1 MTMVPRFDKRAS
13 LDAWYL
19 FLRWRWSWART
30 PSPRRRKSQSAPAQ
44 AARSA
49 AKAVRSAAAEE
60 PQTKITPEQAQELF
74 RSVDE
79 ILNFAS
85 KDTKLPIKHPVK
97 RELAGREQV
106 RKFVQTHMQEDKDA
120 QRLQRSE
127 ASMKKFGLLPRDFD
141 LGKFLLDLLEDQV
154 AGYYD
159 PKTKTVYLLDWV
171 TPEAQR
177 PVLAH
182 ELTHALQDQNF
193 GLEKWLKVRDDDQH
207 DNPDNLDTGDDEEQS
222 ARQAVSEGQ
231 GMAVM
236 MDYVLEP
243 SGHSLADTP
252 GAGEIFKQN
261 TMDRAGDSP
270 IFASAPMYLRE
281 MVIFPYTY
289 GLSFLEDLLTRGGEE
304 MAFAG
309 AFKNPPRDTREI
321 MQPDS
326 YLDGQH
332 VEPHAAAQARRP
344 AQEELRGIRLRLRGR
359 IRRVHPAQAVLGP
372 RAGGEALYGL
382 ARRRLL
388 PWRKKDAKPPKP
400 DAPTPMSDLGLLY
413 VSNWATPEDAG
424 YFAKAY
430 SLWLPKKYKS
440 VTPVAEQKGRAWTT
454 EQGPVSIEVAGN
466 RVLVMEGFDAATAAA
481 VRAKVLARTPSQMDA
496 AAHARSGHAGVGDA
510 GDSALE
516 RFTISVTSRGCHPV
530 RARADSERA
539 SEGPC
544 SKAVAEARGASTS
557 AAKPVSAP
565 AIGTTE
571 DQ

>member
-1 MTMVPRFDKRAS
+1 M
-13 LDAWYL
+13 
-19 FLRWRWSWART
+19 
-30 PSPRRRKSQSAPAQ
+30 
-44 AARSA
+44 
-49 AKAVRSAAAEE
+49 
-60 PQTKITPEQAQELF
+60 
-74 RSVDE
+74 DE

-85 KDTKLPIKHPVK
+85 KDTKLPIKHSVK

-171 TPEAQR
+171 APEAQR

-193 GLEKWLKVRDDDQH
+193 GLDKWLKVRDDDQH
-207 DNPDNLDTGDDEEQS
+207 DNPDNLDTGDDEEQA

-270 IFASAPMYLRE
+270 IFASAPLYLRE

-289 GLSFLEDLLTRGGEE
+289 GLSFHEDLLTRGGAIWPSPGRSRIRRAIPARSCSRIPISTASTWSRCGCPGSPTCSRKTTSDTIPAPWANSTCTSCSSSTRAPSWRRSSLRPGAAAFTTWAEE
-304 MAFAG
+304 G
-309 AFKNPPRDTREI
+309 R
-321 MQPDS
+321 Q
-326 YLDGQH
+326 
-332 VEPHAAAQARRP
+332 AAQARCPDSHERP
-344 AQEELRGIRLRLRGR
+344 GAALRF
-359 IRRVHPAQAVLGP
+359 QLGH
-372 RAGGEALYGL
+372 AGGC
-382 ARRRLL
+382 RLL
-388 PWRKKDAKPPKP
+388 RQ
-400 DAPTPMSDLGLLY
+400 GLQP
-413 VSNWATPEDAG
+413 VAS
-424 YFAKAY
+424 
-430 SLWLPKKYKS
+430 KKYKS

-454 EQGPVSIEVAGN
+454 EQGLVSIEVAGN

-481 VRAKVLARTPSQMDA
+481 VRAKVLSRDFRVDA
-496 AAHARSGHAGVGDA
+496 TAACAIWPRRCGRPWGFS
-510 GDSALE
+510 
-516 RFTISVTSRGCHPV
+516 
-530 RARADSERA
+530 ARAVSRLVYPLAAVILSERA
-539 SEGPC
+539 
-544 SKAVAEARGASTS
+544 RFWRASRRT
-557 AAKPVSAP
+557 PAP
-565 AIGTTE
+565 KGIVK
-571 DQ
+571 

>member
-1 MTMVPRFDKRAS
+1 MPMVPRFDKPAHTLWMLPVLALALVLGANTLAAQTKVQS
-13 LDAWYL
+13 AQ
-19 FLRWRWSWART
+19 A
-30 PSPRRRKSQSAPAQ
+30 QSAPAQ
-44 AARSA
+44 
-49 AKAVRSAAAEE
+49 KAQPLEE
-60 PQTKITPEQAQELF
+60 PQTRITPGEAQELF

-106 RKFVQTHMQEDKDA
+106 RKFVLIHMQEDKDA

-127 ASMKKFGLLPRDFD
+127 ASMKKFGLLPQEFD
-141 LGKFLLDLLEDQV
+141 LRKFLVDLLEDQV

-193 GLEKWLKVRDDDQH
+193 GLDEWLKVREDDEPG
-207 DNPDNLDTGDDEEQS
+207 NPDNLDAGPDEEQA

-236 MDYVLEP
+236 MDYVLAP
-243 SGHSLADTP
+243 SGSSLADMP
-252 GAGEIFKQN
+252 AMGEIFKQN
-261 TMDRAGDSP
+261 TMDRVGDSP
-270 IFASAPMYLRE
+270 IFATAPMYLRE

-289 GLSFLEDLLTRGGEE
+289 GLSFLEDLLTRGGKE

-309 AFKNPPRDTREI
+309 AFKNPPHDTREI

-332 VEPHAAAQARRP
+332 VEP
-344 AQEELRGIRLRLRGR
+344 LRLPKLADVLKKNYVGYDSGAVGEFDVYILLKQYSGPELAEKLSQAWRGG
-359 IRRVHPAQAVLGP
+359 VYYLG
-372 RAGGEALYGL
+372 
-382 ARRRLL
+382 
-388 PWRKKDAKPPKP
+388 RKRDAKPPKA
-400 DAPTPMSDLGLLY
+400 DAPIPMGDLGLLY

-454 EQGPVSIEVAGN
+454 EQGPVSIEVAGK
-466 RVLVMEGFDAATAAA
+466 RALVMEGFDAATAAA
-481 VRAKVLARTPSQMDA
+481 VRAKVLTASPPA
-496 AAHARSGHAGVGDA
+496 AGWMPPPHHDLGA
-510 GDSALE
+510 
-516 RFTISVTSRGCHPV
+516 PV
-530 RARADSERA
+530 WATL
-539 SEGPC
+539 G
-544 SKAVAEARGASTS
+544 
-557 AAKPVSAP
+557 
-565 AIGTTE
+565 ILH
-571 DQ
+571 

>member
-1 MTMVPRFDKRAS
+1 MVYRFDKPTWFRICALLGLALAS
-13 LDAWYL
+13 SSILWAQATDAGSYV
-19 FLRWRWSWART
+19 SA
-30 PSPRRRKSQSAPAQ
+30 SQSAPAQ
-44 AARSA
+44 KPPAP
-49 AKAVRSAAAEE
+49 KAQPPSGDQKAQPLEE
-60 PQTKITPEQAQELF
+60 PQTKITPDQARELF

-79 ILNFAS
+79 ILNFVS
-85 KDTKLPIKHPVK
+85 KDTKLTINNPVK

-106 RKFVQTHMQEDKDA
+106 RKFVLTHMQEDKDA

-127 ASMKKFGLLPRDFD
+127 ASMKKFGLLPLDFD
-141 LGKFLLDLLEDQV
+141 LRKFLVDLMEDQV

-171 TPEAQR
+171 TVEAQR

-193 GLEKWLKVRDDDQH
+193 GLEKWLKVRGEDPP
-207 DNPDNLDTGDDEEQS
+207 DNPDNLDAGPDEEQS

-243 SGHSLADTP
+243 SGHTLADMP
-252 GAGEIFKQN
+252 SMAEIFKQN
-261 TMDRAGDSP
+261 TLDRAGDSP
-270 IFASAPMYLRE
+270 IFATAPLYLRE

-289 GLSFLEDLLTRGGEE
+289 GVSFLEDLLSRGGKD

-309 AFKNPPRDTREI
+309 AFKNPPHDTREI

-332 VEPHAAAQARRP
+332 VEP
-344 AQEELRGIRLRLRGR
+344 LRLPKLSDLLKKNYVGYDSGAVGEFDVYILLKQYSGPELAEKLSQAWRGG
-359 IRRVHPAQAVLGP
+359 VYYLG
-372 RAGGEALYGL
+372 
-382 ARRRLL
+382 
-388 PWRKKDAKPPKP
+388 RKKDAKPPKS
-400 DAPTPMSDLGLLY
+400 DAPIPMRDLGLLY

-440 VTPVAEQKGRAWTT
+440 VAPVAEQKGRAWTT

-466 RVLVMEGFDAATAAA
+466 QVLVMEGLDAATAAA
-481 VRAKVLARTPSQMDA
+481 VRAKVLSPSSPASGWMSLPRHDLATPVWA
-496 AAHARSGHAGVGDA
+496 TLGILH
-510 GDSALE
+510 
-516 RFTISVTSRGCHPV
+516 
-530 RARADSERA
+530 
-539 SEGPC
+539 
-544 SKAVAEARGASTS
+544 
-557 AAKPVSAP
+557 
-565 AIGTTE
+565 
-571 DQ
+571 

>member
-1 MTMVPRFDKRAS
+1 MTMVPRFDKP
-13 LDAWYL
+13 
-19 FLRWRWSWART
+19 ART
-30 PSPRRRKSQSAPAQ
+30 MRRFWIFVVLTLALVLGANSLAAQAKSQPAPEQSPQAQ
-44 AARSA
+44 
-49 AKAVRSAAAEE
+49 KPQPEE

-79 ILNFAS
+79 ILKFVS

-106 RKFVQTHMQEDKDA
+106 RKFVETHMREDKDT

-127 ASMKKFGLLPRDFD
+127 ASMKKFGLLPQDFD
-141 LGKFLLDLLEDQV
+141 LGKFLVDLLEDQV

-171 TPEAQR
+171 APEAQR

-193 GLEKWLKVRDDDQH
+193 DLDKWLKVHDDQH

-243 SGHSLADTP
+243 TGHSLADTP
-252 GAGEIFKQN
+252 GAAEIFKQN
-261 TMDRAGDSP
+261 TMDHVGDSP
-270 IFASAPMYLRE
+270 IFANAPMYLRE

-289 GLSFLEDLLTRGGEE
+289 GLSFHEDLLTRGGAE

-332 VEPHAAAQARRP
+332 VEP
-344 AQEELRGIRLRLRGR
+344 LRLPKLSDLLRKNYVGYDSGSVGEFNVYILLKQYSGPELAEKLSTAWRGG
-359 IRRVHPAQAVLGP
+359 VYYLG
-372 RAGGEALYGL
+372 
-382 ARRRLL
+382 
-388 PWRKKDAKPPKP
+388 RKKDAKPPKP

-440 VTPVAEQKGRAWTT
+440 VAPVAEQKGRAWTT
-454 EQGPVSIEVAGN
+454 EQGPVSIEVSGN

-481 VRAKVLARTPSQMDA
+481 VRAKVLTP
-496 AAHARSGHAGVGDA
+496 
-510 GDSALE
+510 
-516 RFTISVTSRGCHPV
+516 P
-530 RARADSERA
+530 RA
-539 SEGPC
+539 SEWTPLP
-544 SKAVAEARGASTS
+544 AHDL
-557 AAKPVSAP
+557 AAPVWATLG
-565 AIGTTE
+565 ILR
-571 DQ
+571 